1 MVRLMIEDSTY
12 TIIHVVPKKD
22 LFEIFHTNSEANAS
36 EFVWKSQINVSSLKG
51 VVCGLRINSCKDT
64 IAIRDIQWY

>member
-1 MVRLMIEDSTY
+1 MQTQVKIPDFILKCKCYWLTLYRRLHIMVRLMIEDSTY

-36 EFVWKSQINVSSLKG
+36 EFV
-51 VVCGLRINSCKDT
+51 
-64 IAIRDIQWY
+64 